1 MKDERLTSLLAL
13 LDDDNDRNACR
24 VMIEL
29 LQYGDLLEKHLR
41 ELHESDNAQIRRR
54 VHQLQAIMSFRRQRV
69 NFAKQ
74 LKHGRIKLFDGL
86 VESHLLWYDSD
97 TREEI
102 LETWNKLIIKADKFA
117 PENIEK
123 LAYFMRRCGFVVAD
137 KDDYQADCFCLGIVI
152 EDKVGADFIL
162 CGIAVAIAAKWNFE
176 LKIIRREDRFA
187 LLDEAGKVLSPYA
200 GWQISEPKEFVNFT
214 SWSNSRLIKLVLA
227 NLFLVAVESDSFR
240 YLSIIGKCLAM
251 ANGQDD
257 TDFLPFP
264 YAGNKKTLLH

>member
-1 MKDERLTSLLAL
+1 MKDERLTSLLSL

-29 LQYGDLLEKHLR
+29 LQYGDALEKHLR
-41 ELHESDNAQIRRR
+41 KLHESNNPQTRRR

-69 NFAKQ
+69 DFARK
-74 LKHGRIKLFDGL
+74 LKNGRIGLFDGL
-86 VESHLLWYDSD
+86 IESHLLWYDSD

-102 LETWNKLIIKADKFA
+102 IEVWHKLIDTADKFA

-123 LAYFMRRCGFVVAD
+123 LAYFMRRSGFVVSD
-137 KDDYQADCFCLGIVI
+137 RDDFQADCFCLGIVI

-162 CGIAVAIAAKWNFE
+162 CAIAAEIAKKWNFE
-176 LKIIRREDRFA
+176 LKLIRRDDRFA
-187 LLDEAGKVLSPYA
+187 LLSADGKVLLPQD
-200 GWQISEPKEFVNFT
+200 GWQISEPKEFASFLT
-214 SWSNSRLIKLVLA
+214 WTAAKLIKLVLS

-251 ANGQDD
+251 AGGEED
-257 TDFLPFP
+257 TSFLPFP
-264 YAGNKKTLLH
+264 YAGDKKQ